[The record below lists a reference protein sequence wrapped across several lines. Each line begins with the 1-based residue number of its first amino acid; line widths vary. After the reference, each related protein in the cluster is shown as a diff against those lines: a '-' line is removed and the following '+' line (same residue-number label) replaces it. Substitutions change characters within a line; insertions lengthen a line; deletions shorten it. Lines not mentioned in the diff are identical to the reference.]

1 MLIFFYTMTVPVNDR
16 SSRFYEKNK
25 KYVFYEEAVFKMNN
39 KRTT

>member
-1 MLIFFYTMTVPVNDR
+1 MTVPVNDR
-16 SSRFYEKNK
+16 NSRFYEKNKK